1 MAASRKFET
10 AKRGLEEREVQLS
23 TQAAV
28 KKQQLLDEGVIQSPD
43 DFIISKLFVVKE
55 KMERELLEGVKTLQ
69 KLKTAVFLT

>member
-1 MAASRKFET
+1 MAASRKLET

-28 KKQQLLDEGVIQSPD
+28 KKQQLLDEGVIQSLD

-55 KMERELLEGVKTLQ
+55 KMERELLECVKTLQ
-69 KLKTAVFLT
+69 NLKTAVLLT